1 MQVVADRVAGAA
13 HMAQQVAG
21 FDDLPRLHGQV
32 VHVAVQR
39 RPAVAAGVLAVV
51 QLHKIAVRVVESRL
65 GHDAVLRGVHRR
77 ALGGGE
83 VVAAV
88 AAVHRI
94 AADVGVV
101 DRAGKARAGRR
112 VVQVGQAGGVGR
124 KGDGGG
130 LGRGGALGR
139 QLGQGGGGLGRFR
152 RGFGHGGLHHAG
164 RDADADAQRA
174 QRQRQPAQAA
184 VAQQVHDA
192 RFGAAL
198 PKGQAAGGQ
207 AALQGVAQNRLAVGV
222 AGGRV
227 AAAHGGFVA
236 GGFHLALQ
244 LAESQPR
251 QRVEPVQAGH
261 GVKQRFYKGVAAAQV
276 GALMQQH
283 GGAHG
288 AGQPRGQVDA
298 RAHDAQRERRGHA
311 RPAVAA
317 VGRFAGQRHL
327 AAQPPV
333 GPHGAHGQHQHARR
347 PHGGQQMP
355 YRKARIPRRGG
366 RHRGRGGG
374 GQRGRGGRGAGQNAH
389 GIGGLGQRL
398 ILGARQCQRDAPRQ
412 RKPQPH
418 GQPQPAQPAAGRVQ
432 AAQQRADGQRPQRGG
447 AAP

>member
-1 MQVVADRVAGAA
+1 
-13 HMAQQVAG
+13 MAQQVAG

-124 KGDGGG
+124 KGDGR

-152 RGFGHGGLHHAG
+152 CGFGHGGLHHAG
-164 RDADADAQRA
+164 CDADADAQRA
-174 QRQRQPAQAA
+174 QRQCQPAQAA

-207 AALQGVAQNRLAVGV
+207 AALQGVAQNRLAIGV

-236 GGFHLALQ
+236 GGFHLAL
-244 LAESQPR
+244 
-251 QRVEPVQAGH
+251 
-261 GVKQRFYKGVAAAQV
+261 
-276 GALMQQH
+276 
-283 GGAHG
+283 
-288 AGQPRGQVDA
+288 
-298 RAHDAQRERRGHA
+298 
-311 RPAVAA
+311 
-317 VGRFAGQRHL
+317 
-327 AAQPPV
+327 
-333 GPHGAHGQHQHARR
+333 
-347 PHGGQQMP
+347 
-355 YRKARIPRRGG
+355 
-366 RHRGRGGG
+366 
-374 GQRGRGGRGAGQNAH
+374 
-389 GIGGLGQRL
+389 
-398 ILGARQCQRDAPRQ
+398 
-412 RKPQPH
+412 
-418 GQPQPAQPAAGRVQ
+418 
-432 AAQQRADGQRPQRGG
+432 
-447 AAP
+447 